1 MSISKMI
8 ANLIAVGTIASLFV
22 QSPVQAQ
29 TSFSDVKSDYWATPF
44 IQPLVDRGIIRG
56 FQDGRFRPND
66 PVTRAQFAV
75 MVGKAFDRPTVRNAI
90 RFTDVPSNYWAAK
103 DIQAA
108 YRENFFSGYPG
119 NIFKPAQSIP
129 RGQMF
134 QALSSGLKLD
144 YTGSLLSII
153 GDLKDYESIDVS
165 IIDGV
170 TAAAWRNITVN
181 YPDRLVLNPNRAA
194 TRAEVAASIYQALVY
209 TGKAP
214 KVESPYLR
222 Y

>member
-1 MSISKMI
+1 MSISKMV
-8 ANLIAVGTIASLFV
+8 ANLIAVGTIASLSV
-22 QSPVQAQ
+22 QNPVQAQ
-29 TSFSDVKSDYWATPF
+29 TTFPDVKPDYWAAPF

-56 FQDGRFRPND
+56 FQDGNFRPND

-90 RFTDVPSNYWAAK
+90 RFTDVPTNYWAAS
-103 DIQAA
+103 DIQTA
-108 YRENFFSGYPG
+108 YREGFFSGYPG

-144 YTGSLLSII
+144 YTGSFLSIV
-153 GDLKDYESIDVS
+153 GAFKDYESIEDSVT
-165 IIDGV
+165 DGV
-170 TAAAWRNITVN
+170 TAAVWRRIAVN
-181 YPDRLVLNPNRAA
+181 YPDPMALNPNRSA